1 MLQLVERVHERVLQ
15 GVDPDAFRLGDLTL
29 DLAVEMQAGAF
40 DDMADLGVSVG
51 DLASAFRVPRDWI
64 LLERT
69 ALLLIGLCTTLDP
82 DANPLRVLRPHIEP
96 VVGDVGA
103 AAGGA
108 VAARAQDAL
117 RTALGLP
124 ARLDRVLAAAEA
136 GTLAAGRRTRSG
148 RRTASTPGSAK
159 SRTRWARRA
168 RAGSRT
174 RRTWRATAA
183 WRQGSRP
190 WAGRARW
197 GPSARRCGNGGDGGR
212 AAGARAGWPRTLPP
226 PRPAPVSSPNV
237 KSRGAYYTDR
247 AVADFLVRWA
257 VRGRADVVL
266 DPSFGGGVFLRAAAE
281 RIEALG
287 GHPARQV
294 FGVELDDAEHS
305 RVGSDLRERWP
316 FNGSLLRSDFFDV
329 EPDAFGPINAVVGN
343 PPFIRFQR
351 FKGAARQRAMGR
363 ALAQGVRLP
372 KMASSWAAFT
382 VHAAALVR
390 RGGRLAFVLP
400 AEIGYTDYALP
411 VLHFLQRS
419 FGALTLITF
428 RRKLFP
434 DLSESTVL
442 LLADDAGGRANTVR
456 LVDLDDADALTRF
469 DLDRHESVSVDA
481 LGLARR
487 DVRLSEYLLSSDSRE
502 AFTSVREATWALG
515 DLARVGIGYVT
526 GANGFFHVREAEA
539 QDHGLPTDVLRPT
552 VLRGRALDG
561 IAYRQSDWEQARD
574 AGEPAYLLDLN
585 RPAPLEPCVEAY
597 LAGGVADGVPDAY
610 KCRVR
615 TPWYAV
621 PHVHTPDAFLTYM
634 SGWGPQIVSNEA
646 RVTAPNSLHLVRL
659 HPSAPVSARTL
670 AALWQTSLARL
681 SAEVEGRAL
690 GGGML
695 KLEPREAGRVCIPR
709 CLEVP
714 ADLPDR
720 LDHLIRDGQQDEAQ
734 TLADDVVLRGGV
746 GVDAETVQ
754 ALRNGADDLRKRRTE
769 A

>member
-1 MLQLVERVHERVLQ
+1 M
-15 GVDPDAFRLGDLTL
+15 
-29 DLAVEMQAGAF
+29 
-40 DDMADLGVSVG
+40 
-51 DLASAFRVPRDWI
+51 
-64 LLERT
+64 
-69 ALLLIGLCTTLDP
+69 
-82 DANPLRVLRPHIEP
+82 
-96 VVGDVGA
+96 
-103 AAGGA
+103 
-108 VAARAQDAL
+108 
-117 RTALGLP
+117 
-124 ARLDRVLAAAEA
+124 
-136 GTLAAGRRTRSG
+136 
-148 RRTASTPGSAK
+148 
-159 SRTRWARRA
+159 
-168 RAGSRT
+168 
-174 RRTWRATAA
+174 
-183 WRQGSRP
+183 
-190 WAGRARW
+190 
-197 GPSARRCGNGGDGGR
+197 
-212 AAGARAGWPRTLPP
+212 
-226 PRPAPVSSPNV
+226 SSPNV

-257 VRGRADVVL
+257 VRAPSDTVL

-294 FGVELDDAEHS
+294 FGVELDDAEHG
-305 RVGSDLRERWP
+305 RVGDDLRERWP
-316 FNGSLLRSDFFDV
+316 FNGSLVRSDFFDV
-329 EPDAFGPINAVVGN
+329 EPDAFGPVDAVVGN

-351 FKGAARQRAMGR
+351 FKGAARQRAMSR

-382 VHAAALVR
+382 VHAAALVG

-419 FGALTLITF
+419 FGALTLVTF

-442 LLADDAGGRANTVR
+442 LLADDAGGRADTVR
-456 LVDLDDADALTRF
+456 LVDMDDADALDGL

-487 DVRLSEYLLSSDSRE
+487 DVRLSECLLPPDSRE
-502 AFTSVREATWALG
+502 AYASIQENTWTLG

-526 GANGFFHVREAEA
+526 GANAFFHVREAEA
-539 QDHGLPTDVLRPT
+539 QEHGLPTDVLRPT
-552 VLRGRALDG
+552 VLRGRALNG
-561 IAYRQSDWEQARD
+561 IAYRRSDWEHARD

-585 RPAPLEPCVEAY
+585 HPAPLVPGVEAY

-621 PHVHTPDAFLTYM
+621 PHIHTPDAFLTYM
-634 SGWGPQIVSNEA
+634 SGWGPQVVSNEA

-659 HPSAPVSARTL
+659 HPDAPVSAQTL
-670 AALWQTSLARL
+670 AALWQTSLSRL

-695 KLEPREAGRVCIPR
+695 KLEPREAGRVRVPR
-709 CLEVP
+709 CPRVP
-714 ADLPDR
+714 PDLPGR
-720 LDHLIRDGQQDEAQ
+720 LDHLIRDGRQDEAQ
-734 TLADDVVLRGGV
+734 TLADDVILRGGV
-746 GVDAETVQ
+746 GMSAETVR
-754 ALRNGADDLRKRRTE
+754 ALRSGADALRQRRTE